1 MKIDNG
7 RDTGEGRSLDERL
20 REYPELRARIEGLV
34 EIVENEGGDVVKADD
49 AEERVV
55 QEIRRIGQE
64 VLQGWAERKHR
75 RLVREFDER
84 EGASRKEKKRSTG
97 IHGSDR

>member
-7 RDTGEGRSLDERL
+7 RDIGERRSLDERL
-20 REYPELRARIEGLV
+20 REYPELRVRIEELV
-34 EIVENEGGDVVKADD
+34 EIVENDDGNVVKADD

-64 VLQGWAERKHR
+64 ALQGWAERKHR

-84 EGASRKEKKRSTG
+84 EGVSRKEKKRCTG
-97 IHGSDR
+97 TRGSDR